1 LHVDRLITINLGCGR
16 GRDKAFKVKTW
27 QLNQIVFIILVEV
40 KHRNAR
46 PVDPHRSIEA
56 GLLAIVS
63 LEPDTIFLIPN
74 VEGCNRWMVTDLFC
88 NKARDTVFSIPVAE
102 K

>member
-1 LHVDRLITINLGCGR
+1 MIDLGCGR
-16 GRDKAFKVKTW
+16 GRDESFKVKSW
-27 QLNQIVFIILVEV
+27 QLNQIIFVILVQV

-46 PVDPHRSIEA
+46 PVDSYRSVEA

-74 VEGCNRWMVTDLFC
+74 VEGCNGRMVTDLFC
-88 NKARDTVFSIPVAE
+88 NKARDTVCSIPMAE